1 MLDLI
6 RFILEDVWEKYHLV
20 SNQIWENFLF
30 DLLRQVVENIG
41 FTNIFVSESVVW
53 DKNSLGALY
62 VLLA

>member
-6 RFILEDVWEKYHLV
+6 RFILENVWEKYHLV